1 MNISL
6 NTIILGLM
14 LGLFLIYLD
23 ATFFNL
29 YYAEGVLSN
38 G

>member
-1 MNISL
+1 MSFT
-6 NTIILGLM
+6 NTVLYGLM
-14 LGLFLIYLD
+14 LGIILIYLD

>member
-1 MNISL
+1 MSFR
-6 NTIILGLM
+6 NTILYGLM
-14 LGLFLIYLD
+14 LGIILIYLD

-29 YYAEGVLSN
+29 YYAEGALSN